1 MRRRNPTVPLR
12 PPTLPPVLLAAQH
25 PATAVRTHVRNGS
38 WTRLRPGVYIPTV
51 RLDDASA
58 RMSPRSASA
67 PSPAAR
73 ARALALARISA
84 LVTQAAHRGN
94 EITLVRQSAALVHGF
109 DTWRTP
115 LTTQIARSLTSG
127 RGLGR
132 DVSVHT
138 ASLVDDEIV
147 VVSDVRATGVVP
159 TVVSIARFGSVAD
172 GIVVLDRA
180 LRAGAPREALEEA
193 ASRCG
198 RKPGARQARELVS
211 LADDGA
217 ESPWESWTRIRA
229 LALGMPPP
237 VSQLQ
242 IIAEGTVY
250 YADLAWP
257 EWRIVVEFDGYTKYR
272 EHHGVDD
279 AAVLHAEK
287 EREDAIRA
295 AGWVVVRVTAKVLGQ
310 AGLFEARLR
319 RVLPPQAARLLSPR
333 PHLLVP
339 MC

>member
-1 MRRRNPTVPLR
+1 
-12 PPTLPPVLLAAQH
+12 
-25 PATAVRTHVRNGS
+25 
-38 WTRLRPGVYIPTV
+38 
-51 RLDDASA
+51 
-58 RMSPRSASA
+58 MSPRSASA

-147 VVSDVRATGVVP
+147 VVSDVRATSVVP

-172 GIVVLDRA
+172 
-180 LRAGAPREALEEA
+180 
-193 ASRCG
+193 
-198 RKPGARQARELVS
+198 
-211 LADDGA
+211 
-217 ESPWESWTRIRA
+217 
-229 LALGMPPP
+229 
-237 VSQLQ
+237 
-242 IIAEGTVY
+242 GTVY

-279 AAVLHAEK
+279 AAVLLAEK

-295 AGWVVVRVTAKVLGQ
+295 AGWVVVRVTAKVLRQ

-319 RVLPPQAARLLSPR
+319 RVLPPQAARLVSPR
-333 PHLLVP
+333 PHLLIP
-339 MC
+339 M